1 MNVAGT
7 TMRTENVLVL
17 AGLVHDDELSAKLER
32 AITNDNPIVA
42 LTQDDRERIVAVLSP
57 NAPGVLTELRD
68 VLTVHLKHRND
79 RDRQQESRRLY
90 QAQQQRRDAR

>member
-32 AITNDNPIVA
+32 AIRNDNPIVA

-57 NAPGVLTELRD
+57 DAPGVLTELRD
-68 VLTVHLKHRND
+68 ALTVHLKHRND
-79 RDRQQESRRLY
+79 RDGQQEKLRLY
-90 QAQQQRRDAR
+90 KAQQQRREAR

>member
-7 TMRTENVLVL
+7 AMRTENVLVL

-32 AITNDNPIVA
+32 AVRNDNPIVA

-68 VLTVHLKHRND
+68 VLAVHQKHRND
-79 RDRQQESRRLY
+79 GERQQEKRRLY
-90 QAQQQRRDAR
+90 QAQQQRREAR